1 MMYLKY
7 KGANMQNIWK
17 PFLLLFIIAQESLAK
32 EYCLDKSYQS
42 AIGMNEKNIKKI
54 RKEEL
59 DYSDLSDPNCCCS
72 AQIKGLFQESTKDMM
87 DIRLNPATDNLIK
100 ALRNQRMASDIK
112 IEELVHL
119 KYVLAMYSFY
129 NEDGKKMGTE
139 KLTMPDEDGCIGT
152 ITFRKLEKKD
162 LERKGVR
169 REGILK
175 DILSILH
182 AWGKSD
188 KMIAE
193 KNMIKM
199 VK

>member
-1 MMYLKY
+1 MMYTKY
-7 KGANMQNIWK
+7 KGASMQNIWK
-17 PFLLLFIIAQESLAK
+17 PFLLMSMMAQGLLAE
-32 EYCLDKSYQS
+32 EYCLDTSYKS
-42 AIGMNEKNIKKI
+42 AIGETQKGIKSI
-54 RKEEL
+54 RDVDL
-59 DYSDLSDPNCCCS
+59 DYSNFSDAQCCCS
-72 AQIKGLFQESTKDMM
+72 AQIKGLFKEHTKKMM
-87 DIRLNPATDNLIK
+87 KRLNPATDNLIK

-152 ITFRKLEKKD
+152 ITFRKLEKED
-162 LERKGVR
+162 LERKGVY

-175 DILSILH
+175 EILAMLH